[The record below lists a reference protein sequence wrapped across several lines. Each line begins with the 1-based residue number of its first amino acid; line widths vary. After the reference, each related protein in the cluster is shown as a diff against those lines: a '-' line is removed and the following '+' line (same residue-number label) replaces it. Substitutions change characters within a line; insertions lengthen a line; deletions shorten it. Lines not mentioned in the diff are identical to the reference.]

1 MVSTAERKTDEEGSW
16 GAYAIVDDMLVSCI
30 VVDVD
35 RDAAEGGDFGREFG
49 EAGVV
54 LSVGLLEC
62 VYLLGTESMGGAGI
76 GRTARGRK
84 LRTWRA
90 GEYCLNG

>member
-1 MVSTAERKTDEEGSW
+1 MEERSCG
-16 GAYAIVDDMLVSCI
+16 GAYAIIDDMLVSCI

-35 RDAAEGGDFGREFG
+35 RDAAEGGDFGGEFG
-49 EAGVV
+49 EAVVV

-62 VYLLGTESMGGAGI
+62 VYLLGTESMGGLGI

-84 LRTWRA
+84 LRTWWA
-90 GEYCLNG
+90 SGYV